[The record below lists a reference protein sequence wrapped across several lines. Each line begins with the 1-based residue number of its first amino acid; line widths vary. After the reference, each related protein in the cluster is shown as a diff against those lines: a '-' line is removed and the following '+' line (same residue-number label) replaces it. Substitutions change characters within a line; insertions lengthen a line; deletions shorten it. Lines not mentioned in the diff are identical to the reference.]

1 MFRFKSYNSI
11 FSALEKYL
19 RTRNYVITFKHVSHF
34 TDLWKR
40 RAIGPGKHHIH
51 DVRSEGFYIGLH
63 INFKFSFFWHF
74 SNTTGWLL
82 QERKT
87 FNSIVNLTYFSVK
100 TLGMTERMKAMV
112 NMMATIMMVRERTKR
127 MMMMMMIMMVK
138 SSTRRKM
145 RSKRTWN
152 WLTMVVFTIGC

>member
-1 MFRFKSYNSI
+1 MVIFRFKSYNPI

-63 INFKFSFFWHF
+63 INLKFSFFWYF

-87 FNSIVNLTYFSVK
+87 FNSIVNLTYFRVK

-112 NMMATIMMVRERTKR
+112 NMMATIRMIRERTKR
-127 MMMMMMIMMVK
+127 MMMMVK

-145 RSKRTWN
+145 RSKRKWN
-152 WLTMVVFTIGC
+152 WLTMVVFTLGC